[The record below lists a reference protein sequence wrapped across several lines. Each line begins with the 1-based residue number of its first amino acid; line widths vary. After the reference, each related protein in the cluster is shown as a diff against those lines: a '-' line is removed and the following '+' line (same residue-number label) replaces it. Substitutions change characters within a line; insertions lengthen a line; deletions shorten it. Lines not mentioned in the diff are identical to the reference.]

1 MTQNRYHG
9 YPSPMRTITKP
20 DETHPLLI
28 AVSGKLGCGKSTV
41 ANYLKSIYNAA
52 ICPFAF
58 GVKTEVYD
66 FLTGKKILG
75 TRFANALATRE
86 QFEIVDAAIDALAN
100 TVRPVLPSDEEKVLW
115 IDARKN
121 VLRPILQLYGTEYRR
136 KQDPGYWITKNVQ
149 RIERLRSNGCVAIVV
164 DDMRFHNEAQ
174 ALSEIGFSV
183 VKVVVH
189 NAEQLRRVL
198 ARDGSIDVKNLSH
211 ASELQSDSMAANY
224 IIDNSGEQYELVAE
238 LENIVSLILN
248 NGV

>member
-28 AVSGKLGCGKSTV
+28 AVGGKLGCGKSTV
-41 ANYLKSIYNAA
+41 AKYLKSEYNAA

-58 GVKTEVYD
+58 GVKTEVYA
-66 FLTGKKILG
+66 FLLTV
-75 TRFANALATRE
+75 NATDPFFDYLTKE
-86 QFEIVDAAIDALAN
+86 QLSIVHDCEVVHLSAPA
-100 TVRPVLPSDEEKVLW
+100 RPVLPTDEEKVKW
-115 IDARKN
+115 IDARKDI
-121 VLRPILQLYGTEYRR
+121 LRPILQLWGTEYRR
-136 KQDPGYWITKNVQ
+136 KQDPGYWIKKNVE

-174 ALSEIGFSV
+174 ALSEIGFTI

-211 ASELQSDSMAANY
+211 ASELQSDSMAANH